1 MESWQMAGT
10 DPYRFLVIDD
20 NPDDVELAREA
31 LLQAWPDCV
40 VASVGTAEAGLEKAR
55 SSTWALILVD
65 YQLPRK
71 TGLEILQD
79 LKTGCPDSG
88 IILLTGQGDE
98 ATAVQVMLAGAD
110 YYLRKSGNFL
120 FELPVVVR
128 EVLEKRHLRLKVK
141 HTEDR
146 YHRLIEHVTD
156 IVFEL
161 DAGGCFRFVSPAVSP
176 ILGYLPEDLL
186 GVPVSRLLHPEELCR
201 SAHWFDEEGI
211 KCRFTRGASLRFLT
225 KNGETRELEMDA
237 TVIFDTRRQFSA
249 TVGIARDITERKKAE
264 SSLARLRYKYEL
276 LLNAVH
282 DGIYAIDLDGKAI
295 LVNPAAAAMIGH
307 SEEELRGQKMHQI
320 IHHSKADGSPFPVDE
335 CLIHQAFRDGKVYQV
350 SEDVFWR
357 KDGTPFCVE
366 YTSNPIWEYDQ
377 LVGAVV
383 TFRDITERK
392 RAEERLKESHEQLR
406 DLAAHV
412 ETVREEERTRVA
424 REIHDE
430 LGSSL
435 TCLKM
440 DLAWM
445 AKRIPLTDSKGG
457 PSPLASKIQSMSQ
470 FVNEM
475 VQLVQKVS
483 TELRPAVLDE
493 LGLGPAL
500 EWQAKEFQIRT
511 GIYCTLDCYPESLE
525 VEGECATVVFRILQ
539 EILTNVVRH
548 AGATRVDIKLQR
560 SGGYLELMVVDNG
573 CGITP
578 EQISSPKS
586 LGLVGMRERALLWR
600 GEVKITGG
608 AEKGTTVALRLPL
621 QRKVDPHIS
630 GEDGKLSFPEIH

>member
-10 DPYRFLVIDD
+10 DPHRILVIDD
-20 NPDDVELAREA
+20 NPDDVELAGEA

-55 SSTWALILVD
+55 SSNWALILVD

-79 LKTGCPDSG
+79 LKTACPDSG

-161 DAGGCFRFVSPAVSP
+161 DAVGCFRFVSPAVFP
-176 ILGYLPEDLL
+176 ILGYLPEDML
-186 GVPVSRLLHPEELCR
+186 GAPVSQFLHPEDLSR
-201 SAHWFDEEGI
+201 SIHWFDEDGI

-225 KNGETRELEMDA
+225 KDGETRELEMDA
-237 TVIFDTRRQFSA
+237 TVICNHRGQFSA

-335 CLIHQAFRDGKVYQV
+335 CLIHQAFRGWKGVPGFGGCVLEEGRHPFLRGVYQ
-350 SEDVFWR
+350 
-357 KDGTPFCVE
+357 
-366 YTSNPIWEYDQ
+366 
-377 LVGAVV
+377 
-383 TFRDITERK
+383 
-392 RAEERLKESHEQLR
+392 
-406 DLAAHV
+406 
-412 ETVREEERTRVA
+412 
-424 REIHDE
+424 
-430 LGSSL
+430 
-435 TCLKM
+435 
-440 DLAWM
+440 
-445 AKRIPLTDSKGG
+445 
-457 PSPLASKIQSMSQ
+457 
-470 FVNEM
+470 
-475 VQLVQKVS
+475 
-483 TELRPAVLDE
+483 
-493 LGLGPAL
+493 
-500 EWQAKEFQIRT
+500 
-511 GIYCTLDCYPESLE
+511 
-525 VEGECATVVFRILQ
+525 
-539 EILTNVVRH
+539 
-548 AGATRVDIKLQR
+548 
-560 SGGYLELMVVDNG
+560 
-573 CGITP
+573 
-578 EQISSPKS
+578 
-586 LGLVGMRERALLWR
+586 
-600 GEVKITGG
+600 
-608 AEKGTTVALRLPL
+608 
-621 QRKVDPHIS
+621 
-630 GEDGKLSFPEIH
+630 